1 MAYAVNHLL
10 TKSFVAAEE
19 IEAYRLVIVDP
30 TDDYKCRYPEGD
42 ADTQLLGITAHHAES
57 GEQVDVVMMGI
68 ALLDVDA
75 TTDIAVGDA
84 IVAVSTAGKG
94 QLCPTT
100 AATQFECIG
109 FALTAA
115 TAAAERIPVL
125 ISKHVETVPA

>member
-1 MAYAVNHLL
+1 MSYAVNHVASQ
-10 TKSFVAAEE
+10 SFVAAEE
-19 IEAYRLVIVDP
+19 VEAYRLVIVDP

-42 ADTQLLGITAHHAES
+42 ADTQLLGITAHHAAS

-84 IVAVSTAGKG
+84 IMALSTAGKG
-94 QLCPTT
+94 AKCGTT
-100 AATQFECIG
+100 AATQWEVIG

-125 ISKHVETVPA
+125 ISKHVETTPA